1 MKGEERLTDNGRW
14 AMFFTVGIVLVFG
27 IVTIILADA
36 QNGKRNWIDQ
46 CLIEQWESTGKRH
59 IGVRDYC
66 LAKYR
71 QTR

>member
-1 MKGEERLTDNGRW
+1 
-14 AMFFTVGIVLVFG
+14 MFLAGVIAAAV
-27 IVTIILADA
+27 IVTAVISKDTI
-36 QNGKRNWIDQ
+36 NSRRNWIDQ
-46 CLIEQWESTGKRH
+46 CVVEQWESTGERH